1 MYIKA
6 LSCISPQQ
14 TYDLALF
21 ENKFTV
27 ITGNKCLAMEPN
39 YSELIPAGIL
49 RRMGKASRIG
59 IGTGMPLLKKYPSVN
74 GIILSTANGGLED
87 SMKFLNQIEVY
98 QEGSLTPTNFV
109 QSTPNAVAGLLSL
122 MSNNTG
128 YNTTHV
134 HKGLAFECA
143 LMDAK
148 LLFEENEA
156 DSLLVGNVEE
166 ISDWNFNIEFL
177 EGQFK
182 EEEITNLSL
191 LNSNTRGTICGEGA
205 SMFIIESSPVN
216 ALCEIKD
223 VDQVCFPDETDVIEK
238 IRHLLERN
246 NLKTSDVH
254 ALMLGLNGD
263 NRTDSWYHKVQNIL
277 FGYQGV
283 FTFKNLCGEYPTAM
297 AFATWFSSHILQGI
311 HVPAEAV
318 YQATSSE
325 IKNILI
331 YNHYKGNQHGF
342 ILMSKSC

>member
-1 MYIKA
+1 MFIKD
-6 LSCISPQQ
+6 LTCISPQQ

-21 ENKFTV
+21 ENNFKV
-27 ITGNKCLAMEPN
+27 ISGNKCLAIEPS

-87 SMKFLNQIEVY
+87 AMKFLNQIEVY

-109 QSTPNAVAGLLSL
+109 QSTPNAVAGQLSL

-143 LMDAK
+143 LLDAK
-148 LLFEENEA
+148 LLFEAKEA
-156 DSLLVGNVEE
+156 DTLLVGNVEE

-182 EEEITNLSL
+182 SEEVTNMTL
-191 LNSNTRGTICGEGA
+191 LNSNTKGTVCGEGA
-205 SMFIIESSPVN
+205 SMFIIESSHSN
-216 ALCEIKD
+216 AICEIKD
-223 VDQVCFPDETDVIEK
+223 VDQICFPEEADVAEK
-238 IRHLLERN
+238 IKYLLERN
-246 NLKTSDVH
+246 GLKHSDIQ

-263 NRTDSWYHKVQNIL
+263 NRTDFWYRNIYEKL
-277 FGYQGV
+277 FPDQGV
-283 FTFKNLCGEYPTAM
+283 FTFKNLCGEYPTAI
-297 AFATWFSSHILQGI
+297 AFATWLSACILQDRTI
-311 HVPAEAV
+311 PSEAV
-318 YQATSSE
+318 YKATSSE

-342 ILMSKSC
+342 ILLSKHS

>member
-1 MYIKA
+1 MFIKD
-6 LSCISPQQ
+6 LSCISPQK
-14 TYDLALF
+14 TYDLSLF
-21 ENKFTV
+21 GNNFKV
-27 ITGNKCLAMEPN
+27 ITGNKCLAIEPN

-59 IGTGMPLLKKYPSVN
+59 IGTGLSLLKKYPSVD

-87 SMKFLNQIEVY
+87 SMNFLDQIEVY

-134 HKGLAFECA
+134 HKGIAFESA
-143 LMDAK
+143 LLDAK
-148 LLFEENEA
+148 LLFESNETT
-156 DSLLVGNVEE
+156 SLLVGNVEE

-182 EEEITNLSL
+182 DKEVTNLTL
-191 LNSNTRGTICGEGA
+191 LNSNTKGTICGEGA
-205 SMFIIESSPVN
+205 SMFIIESSPSN

-223 VDQVCFPDETDVIEK
+223 VDQICFPEESDIVEK
-238 IRHLLERN
+238 IMHLLERN
-246 NLKTSDVH
+246 SLMTSDIH
-254 ALMLGLNGD
+254 ALMLGYNGD
-263 NRTDSWYHKVQNIL
+263 NRTDFWYRNVCDKL
-277 FGYQGV
+277 FPDQGV
-283 FTFKNLCGEYPTAM
+283 FTFKNLCGEYPTAA
-297 AFATWFSSHILQGI
+297 AFATWLSSCILKGLHI
-311 HVPAEAV
+311 PAEAICKS
-318 YQATSSE
+318 ASSE

-342 ILMSKSC
+342 ILMCRP

>member
-1 MYIKA
+1 MFIKD

-21 ENKFTV
+21 ENNFKV
-27 ITGNKCLAMEPN
+27 ITGNKCLAIEPD
-39 YSELIPAGIL
+39 YSELIPGGIL

-59 IGTGMPLLKKYPSVN
+59 NGTGLSLLKKYPSVD

-134 HKGLAFECA
+134 HKGLAFESA
-143 LMDAK
+143 LLDAK
-148 LLFEENEA
+148 LLFESNEA
-156 DSLLVGNVEE
+156 TSLLVGNVEE

-182 EEEITNLSL
+182 DKEVTNLTL
-191 LNSNTRGTICGEGA
+191 LISNTKGTICGEGA
-205 SMFIIESSPVN
+205 AMFVLESSPEN
-216 ALCEIKD
+216 ALCKIKD
-223 VDQVCFPDETDVIEK
+223 VDQICFPEESDILEK
-238 IRHLLERN
+238 IMHLLERN
-246 NLKTSDVH
+246 SLKSSDIQSV
-254 ALMLGLNGD
+254 MLGLNGD
-263 NRTDSWYHKVQNIL
+263 NRTEFWYHNVLNKL
-277 FGYQGV
+277 FSNQGV
-283 FTFKNLCGEYPTAM
+283 FTFKNLCGEYPTAV
-297 AFATWFSSHILQGI
+297 AFATWLSSHILQGI
-311 HVPAEAV
+311 YVPAESV
-318 YQATSSE
+318 YKATSSE

-342 ILMSKSC
+342 ILMSRT